1 MYFRIEHNNYW
12 ITEVLLHFDLEVE
25 WFVYILYKYK
35 IYILLYLLV
44 C

>member
-1 MYFRIEHNNYW
+1 MYFRIKHNNYW
-12 ITEVLLHFDLEVE
+12 ITEVLLYFDLEVE